1 MNINNSS
8 VMTNQNQTFRA
19 KLPQKTLNKGCE
31 YVGEV
36 VKTSAEELTSQLTK
50 LKDKKMELETFIRK
64 NPNNLEAKIQ
74 LDSIKAAILETRADL
89 TKLKFN

>member
-8 VMTNQNQTFRA
+8 VMTNQNQTFQA

-31 YVGEV
+31 YVGKV
-36 VKTSAEELTSQLTK
+36 AKKTSAEELTSQLTK
-50 LKDKKMELETFIRK
+50 LNDKKMELETFIRK

-74 LDSIKAAILETRADL
+74 LDSIKAAY
-89 TKLKFN
+89 LKQELI

>member
-8 VMTNQNQTFRA
+8 VMTNQNQTFQA
-19 KLPQKTLNKGCE
+19 KLFHKTLNKGCE
-31 YVGEV
+31 YVGKV

-50 LKDKKMELETFIRK
+50 LKDKEMELETFIRK

-74 LDSIKAAILETRADL
+74 LDSIKAAILATRADL

>member
-8 VMTNQNQTFRA
+8 VMTNQNQTFQA
-19 KLPQKTLNKGCE
+19 KLPQKTINKGFE
-31 YVGEV
+31 YVGNV

-50 LKDKKMELETFIRK
+50 LTDKKMELETFIRK

-74 LDSIKAAILETRADL
+74 LDSIKAAITATRADL